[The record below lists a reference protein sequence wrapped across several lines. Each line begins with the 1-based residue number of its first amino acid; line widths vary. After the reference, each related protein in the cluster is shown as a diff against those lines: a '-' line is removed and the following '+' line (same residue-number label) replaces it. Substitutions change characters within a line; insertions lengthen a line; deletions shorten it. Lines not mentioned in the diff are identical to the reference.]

1 MDKALD
7 KSFTMNRPFRYILLF
22 ITRSFL
28 ISILFFVI
36 IITMFLMYYLF
47 DMFIHS
53 GSSNTPPLYST
64 YMIVSPSMVPTI
76 NVNDAIVVKR
86 IDHDNYKVGDII
98 TFSSIDDNYK
108 GLMITHRIVDKQS
121 FTEKESIYTTKGDG
135 NNQIDSSKVTTKSIY
150 GRVLFKIPKIGYLIS
165 FFSNSI
171 GIIIITITLLIGFFT
186 YHFFQKKQL

>member
-108 GLMITHRIVDKQS
+108 GLMITHRIVDNLLRKKNPSIQL
-121 FTEKESIYTTKGDG
+121 KEMEIIKLILQKLQQ
-135 NNQIDSSKVTTKSIY
+135 N
-150 GRVLFKIPKIGYLIS
+150 LFMVEYYLKFLKLDI
-165 FFSNSI
+165 
-171 GIIIITITLLIGFFT
+171 
-186 YHFFQKKQL
+186 